1 MNRREIIAGLGS
13 VAAWQVAAQAQQRAI
28 PVIAF
33 LSTRSAESDR
43 SMVAAFRRG
52 LNQLGFEEG
61 RNLTVEYR
69 FADGKYDLVPALVT
83 ELVDRRVNVIVLARY
98 DARNVN
104 FVPVCAGSHA
114 AFRPTARTSVSRS
127 SMTR

>member
-1 MNRREIIAGLGS
+1 MRRRTFIAGLGS
-13 VAAWQVAAQAQQRAI
+13 AAAWQVTAQAQQRAI
-28 PVIAF
+28 PIIAY

-52 LNQLGFEEG
+52 LNQSGFEEG

-83 ELVDRRVNVIVLARY
+83 ELVDRRSMSSYSL
-98 DARNVN
+98 
-104 FVPVCAGSHA
+104 VPALELFPNHRGSNCGPPK
-114 AFRPTARTSVSRS
+114 FQSW
-127 SMTR
+127 